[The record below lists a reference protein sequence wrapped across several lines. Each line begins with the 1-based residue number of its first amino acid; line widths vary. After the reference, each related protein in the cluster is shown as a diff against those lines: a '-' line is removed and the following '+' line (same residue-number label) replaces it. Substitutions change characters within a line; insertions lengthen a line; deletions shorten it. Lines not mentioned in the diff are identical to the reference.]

1 MWNGKSEL
9 RLDVFG
15 EEKLVGRCKGGEK
28 DAYGILVKRYARDV
42 FAVCLGV
49 LGNVADAEDCAQE
62 AFVRG
67 FVEIG
72 KLRDESGFRPW
83 ILRIAR
89 NLCIDLVRRRK
100 VGRDALQ
107 KQIKVREE
115 SGEDY
120 SVLEAAISRLD
131 EKYREVLIMYYFDGQ
146 STDYLAQKLQIA
158 PATVLSRLSRAR
170 RMLRDI
176 LRRQGDSNG

>member
-1 MWNGKSEL
+1 M
-9 RLDVFG
+9 DVFN

-28 DAYGILVKRYARDV
+28 DAYGILVKRYGRDV

-62 AFVRG
+62 ALVRG

-72 KLRDESGFRPW
+72 KLRDQCGFRAW

-89 NLCIDLVRRRK
+89 NVCIDLVRRRQI
-100 VGRDALQ
+100 GREALK

-120 SVLEAAISRLD
+120 SVLEAAIGRLD
-131 EKYREVLIMYYFDGQ
+131 EKYREVLVMYYFDGE
-146 STDYLAQKLQIA
+146 STDFVAEKLDIA

-176 LRRQGDSNG
+176 LRRQGESYG